1 MKKHLSTILMV
12 LFFLMGLSV
21 LLYPAI
27 SDYVNSMNQSRAIA
41 TYAEA
46 MEDFS
51 EADITEMLSAA
62 DAYNDALRKT
72 PNAFYSPRLVDG
84 YEDVLNVSGTGIMSY
99 ITIEKIDIKLP
110 IYHTTD
116 ESVLQVAIGHLQGT
130 SLPVGGAGTHSVL
143 SGHRG
148 LPSAKLFSNLDKL
161 EIGDT
166 FVITAFDRELAYQ
179 VDQIK
184 VVLPTEEEYLQIIE
198 DEDYCTLM
206 TCTPYGINSHRI
218 LVRGTRVEIKE
229 LMPDDTVPTEVDLI
243 DPIIV
248 ALAIAIPIL
257 LILLFVLVIK
267 YRGGKGKRE

>member
-1 MKKHLSTILMV
+1 
-12 LFFLMGLSV
+12 MGLSV